1 MSKVRR
7 PQTVSGWVGTQVPI
21 LLVHVHTR
29 LSPLWRRGVYAGE
42 LCGVGAGLSNSYL
55 REPDWFKL
63 ISDLFPA
70 LLPHEHLALIF
81 RHSTARPM
89 GPRIE
94 RTAEFG
100 NNLGS
105 ALAARV
111 MSFERSQPHPPLF
124 SIEE

>member
-1 MSKVRR
+1 
-7 PQTVSGWVGTQVPI
+7 
-21 LLVHVHTR
+21 L
-29 LSPLWRRGVYAGE
+29 RGG
-42 LCGVGAGLSNSYL
+42 GAGLSNSYL

-124 SIEE
+124 PIEE